1 MNSNNIGIVV
11 VVILDGS
18 KYNSH
23 RSAFLVG
30 AGKLGNVVIG
40 ARECWFKIPGKE

>member
-30 AGKLGNVVIG
+30 AGKLENVGMERQIYEENIFG
-40 ARECWFKIPGKE
+40 

>member
-30 AGKLGNVVIG
+30 AGKLGNVGMERQIYEENIFG
-40 ARECWFKIPGKE
+40 